1 MPGERPGAGLGAGA
15 SASGSVRAGAA
26 RPPPARGPRGAP
38 PPMRIALG
46 CGTRRAPVNG
56 DVRNRRVCACS
67 DEPSAP
73 RAACALSFGGDGTR
87 IAGTRLAEMGVC
99 VGAVRGVSISAR
111 ASFCSLVCAG
121 DAALG
126 ALDGDEK
133 TSAAAGIWGGACG
146 AREPTLRGEMGGPA
160 GDAASVLLGE
170 KGRSNLDAAHS
181 CSSDGTESCLAGLEV
196 ASFSAGLEP
205 RDAGLTLEMSPRASR
220 RTARRSARSPS
231 GVAARA
237 MPGDSGA
244 SSLSSPRS
252 SVASC
257 MAYQVSRRRRSSAV
271 GVPKKMVGDSGACG
285 PGEPGVGA
293 GR

>member
-26 RPPPARGPRGAP
+26 RTDGRGSRAGDGPPVRGSLRGG

-160 GDAASVLLGE
+160 AVSYT
-170 KGRSNLDAAHS
+170 H
-181 CSSDGTESCLAGLEV
+181 
-196 ASFSAGLEP
+196 
-205 RDAGLTLEMSPRASR
+205 LTLPTKRI
-220 RTARRSARSPS
+220 
-231 GVAARA
+231 V
-237 MPGDSGA
+237 
-244 SSLSSPRS
+244 
-252 SVASC
+252 
-257 MAYQVSRRRRSSAV
+257 
-271 GVPKKMVGDSGACG
+271 
-285 PGEPGVGA
+285 
-293 GR
+293 